1 MYSARCKTYVGAHQQ
16 CKVFI
21 NAKLLVQQSGFY
33 NLPSSDCDDHYYLP
47 SHDDIITG
55 GPWLASPALELTV
68 LDRTSQVA
76 TLTSDHW
83 LQHSFGVL
91 FCIVLFLTIDYSIL
105 LQDEFFFQGCTPEWI
120 STLIGFVATRRCGR
134 RCHRKKCKKCY

>member
-1 MYSARCKTYVGAHQQ
+1 MVANNLGGRWTLVGVTSFGVDCARPDFPG
-16 CKVFI
+16 
-21 NAKLLVQQSGFY
+21 
-33 NLPSSDCDDHYYLP
+33 SD
-47 SHDDIITG
+47 I
-55 GPWLASPALELTV
+55 
-68 LDRTSQVA
+68 
-76 TLTSDHW
+76 DHW

-134 RCHRKKCKKCY
+134 RCHRKKCKQCY

>member
-1 MYSARCKTYVGAHQQ
+1 MYSARCRTYVGAHQQ

-47 SHDDIITG
+47 SYDDIITG

-76 TLTSDHW
+76 TLTT
-83 LQHSFGVL
+83 G
-91 FCIVLFLTIDYSIL
+91 YSIL
-105 LQDEFFFQGCTPEWI
+105 LGFFFALCF
-120 STLIGFVATRRCGR
+120 S
-134 RCHRKKCKKCY
+134 

>member
-1 MYSARCKTYVGAHQQ
+1 MIIIQ
-16 CKVFI
+16 
-21 NAKLLVQQSGFY
+21 
-33 NLPSSDCDDHYYLP
+33 YLP
-47 SHDDIITG
+47 SNMIDIITG

-120 STLIGFVATRRCGR
+120 STLIGFVVM
-134 RCHRKKCKKCY
+134 CKVRLLKTTQRTAKH